1 MKISK
6 KIGLLVAMIIC
17 FTMAFGVVA
26 SFAETF
32 NQAGFDTSW
41 TGSWPNVTFTLTA
54 DKTSYVAGDTIT
66 FTANFTGVGGI
77 KCAQFVPI
85 YDIDKFDLV
94 TSAGSTNVDG
104 AFAAALTDCDPIIT
118 SKAYDNLST
127 SYNCVLCYENVTTP
141 ANGTWFTFKLKA
153 KTAGFV
159 ANSTTHVD
167 LFAKFILSSA
177 TEVQFEGREVV
188 NLTAAAP
195 VTQYKLT
202 FTGKLSNDG
211 AISAFN
217 NATITALTGNYNAGS
232 NTINAPMIDGYNF
245 VGWYSN
251 STCTTLITANRALT
265 VNVSAAKTYF
275 PLYAPKPAAKVYLTV
290 CSVNGAGFKVGNDA
304 TVQYGGKFTFD
315 KGTSVT
321 LTKADSNFYAWFNAS
336 GKIDTANTLTVSM
349 DGDIT
354 VTIADSMN
362 SSTQA
367 CVIFR
372 SSSNQVLAYQQISA
386 STTAINE
393 PITPF
398 TFGKDFE
405 GWLVKNAGGT
415 AVEANLTNLKA
426 LIGTSGIL
434 DVYPNEVTST
444 ETVSLTVYEDGSVKS
459 GYPTS
464 FAATTK
470 SVSASSTKNSK
481 AFKYWAFDAAGTQI
495 LGYNRTLKM
504 YIAKD
509 TTVYAIYSND
519 AVTAEPVAN
528 LQMKATE
535 KYGNNVLSMVFTH
548 NTPASGYTVQGY
560 GVLYNKFN
568 NFAGT
573 DEEFVFGATDVT
585 AASSTSTT
593 LYNSAALHIAMPS
606 TSTPVKARAYVKVK
620 NSATNEVY
628 YVYSDVMTM
637 SFADLIN

>member
-94 TSAGSTNVDG
+94 TSVGSTNVDG

-202 FTGKLSNDG
+202 FTGKLNNDG

-217 NATITALTGNYNAGS
+217 NAAITALTGNYNAGS

-275 PLYAPKPAAKVYLTV
+275 PLYAPKPAAKFMLTV
-290 CSVNGAGFKVGNDA
+290 CSVNNAGFKVGSDN
-304 TVQYGGKFTFD
+304 TVQYGVKMTFEE
-315 KGTSVT
+315 GSTVT
-321 LTKADSNFYAWFNAS
+321 LTKADTNFYAWLNDT
-336 GKIDTANTLTVSM
+336 GKIVTDNS
-349 DGDIT
+349 IT
-354 VTIADSMN
+354 VTMDSAKTITIIDSM
-362 SSTQA
+362 SSSSQA

-372 SSSNQVLAYQQISA
+372 NSSSQALAYQMISA
-386 STTAINE
+386 STTELIVPN
-393 PITPF
+393 TPF
-398 TFGKDFE
+398 RFGYDFQN
-405 GWLVKNAGGT
+405 WQVLNASGT
-415 AVEANLTNLKA
+415 AVEATLANLKA
-426 LIGTSGIL
+426 LVGKKAVI
-434 DVYPNEVTST
+434 DVYPNETTST
-444 ETVSLTVYEDGSVKS
+444 QTFSYKVYEDGALKNTYTTTAKLYSAV
-459 GYPTS
+459 T
-464 FAATTK
+464 AT
-470 SVSASSTKNSK
+470 ATKNGK
-481 AFKYWAFDAAGTQI
+481 AFKYWALDPEGTQI
-495 LGYNRTLKM
+495 LGYNTKLRV
-504 YIAKD
+504 YVFKD
-509 TTVYAIYSND
+509 TNVYAIYSND
-519 AVTAEPVAN
+519 AVTAVPVAT
-528 LQMKATE
+528 LMMKGTE
-535 KYGNNVLSMVFTH
+535 AYGLYQISLAFTY
-548 NTPASGYTVQGY
+548 NIPASGYSVNGY
-560 GVLYNKFN
+560 GVIYNQFN

-573 DEEFVFGATDVT
+573 DEEFVIGAENVSEAAATSAT
-585 AASSTSTT
+585 ALYSGAVKHCAMSSATV
-593 LYNSAALHIAMPS
+593 
-606 TSTPVKARAYVKVK
+606 PVKARAYVKVT
-620 NSATNEVY
+620 NTATGVQSTI
-628 YVYSDVMTM
+628 YSDVMTM
-637 SFADLIN
+637 SFADLA

>member
-54 DKTSYVAGDTIT
+54 DKPSYVAGDTIT

-153 KTAGFV
+153 KSAGFV

-177 TEVQFEGREVV
+177 TEVQYEGRESV

-217 NATITALTGNYNAGS
+217 NAAITALTGNYNAGS

-290 CSVNGAGFKVGNDA
+290 CSVNGAGFTVGDDA
-304 TVQYGGKFTFD
+304 TVQYGGIYTFD
-315 KGTSVT
+315 AGSTVT
-321 LTKADSNFYAWFNAS
+321 LTKADSNFYGWINAS
-336 GKIDTANTLTVSM
+336 GKIDTSASSLTVTLEANT
-349 DGDIT
+349 T
-354 VTIADSMN
+354 VTIVDAMS

-367 CVIFR
+367 CVIYR
-372 SSSNQVLAYQQISA
+372 NSSSQVLAYQMISA
-386 STTAINE
+386 ATTEITE
-393 PITPF
+393 PKTPF
-398 TFGKDFE
+398 RFGYDFQN
-405 GWLVKNAGGT
+405 WQVLNASGT
-415 AVEANLTNLKA
+415 AVEATLANLKA
-426 LIGTSGIL
+426 LVSSKNII
-434 DVYPNEVTST
+434 DVYPKETTST
-444 ETVSLTVYEDGSVKS
+444 QTFAFTIFEDGAQKS
-459 GYPTS
+459 STQ
-464 FAATTK
+464 K
-470 SVSASSTKNSK
+470 SASLCSATATATKNGKS
-481 AFKYWAFDAAGTQI
+481 FSYWALDAAGTQI
-495 LGYNRTLKM
+495 LGYNANLRIYVFKP
-504 YIAKD
+504 
-509 TTVYAIYSND
+509 TTVYAIYGKT
-519 AVTAEPVAN
+519 VTAAPVATIM
-528 LQMKATE
+528 MKGTE
-535 KYGNNVLSMVFTH
+535 AYGTMQVSMAFTYNV
-548 NTPASGYTVQGY
+548 PASGYTVSEY
-560 GVLYNKFN
+560 GILYNKFN

-573 DEEFVFGATDVT
+573 DEEFVIGAPDVSSRS
-585 AASSTSTT
+585 ASSTAK
-593 LYNSAALHIAMPS
+593 YGGAALHIEMAS
-606 TSTPVKARAYVKVK
+606 ATAPVKARAYVKVK
-620 NSATNEVY
+620 NSATSETY
-628 YVYSDVMTM
+628 YVYSDVLTM
-637 SFADLIN
+637 SFNDLMN